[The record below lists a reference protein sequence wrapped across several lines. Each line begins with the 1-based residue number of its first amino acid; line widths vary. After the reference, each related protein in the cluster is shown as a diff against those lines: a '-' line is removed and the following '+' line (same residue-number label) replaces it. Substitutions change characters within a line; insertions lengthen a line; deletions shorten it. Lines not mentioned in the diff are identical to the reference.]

1 MFLGGGIIID
11 IYNIMSSPSRK
22 ASPSRNGSPK
32 KLTPEKLSELSLYK
46 AAFEGDNATVE
57 KQIDLGAD
65 VDWTYENKFEPT
77 PLIAAS
83 IKGHANVVET
93 LILAGAD
100 LNKPNKALETPIFQ
114 AAKYG
119 NLAIVKMLIF
129 YGADVNKESNMGY
142 TPLHEA
148 AFAEKSQMNNYYIEI
163 IKLLLRRGANI
174 NAQNT
179 YGTTPLHAAAVQGK
193 KHMVLILLLNGAD
206 IKIKNQY
213 NKLAGEMAR
222 ENNFPDI
229 AEMIEKWP
237 TLYALAA
244 LDDNYSL
251 NSIDMQNIEDMY
263 RLMGGKRKTR
273 GKRIL
278 GRKTR
283 SNRRRRNY
291 IIED

>member
-1 MFLGGGIIID
+1 MP
-11 IYNIMSSPSRK
+11 SSSRK
-22 ASPSRNGSPK
+22 ASPSRKGSSSRTPSPTRKGSPK
-32 KLTPEKLSELSLYK
+32 KLTPEKPSGSRLYT
-46 AAFEGDNATVE
+46 AALEGDINTVE
-57 KQIDLGAD
+57 KQINLGAK

-83 IKGHANVVET
+83 INGHSEVVET

-100 LNKPNKALETPIFQ
+100 FNKPNKLLETPIFQ

-129 YGADVNKESNMGY
+129 YGADVNKKSNMGY

-163 IKLLLRRGANI
+163 IKLLLDHGANI
-174 NAQNT
+174 NAQNM

-213 NKLAGEMAR
+213 NKLASEMAR
-222 ENNFPDI
+222 ENNFSDI

-251 NSIDMQNIEDMY
+251 NSIDTQDIEDMY
-263 RLMGGKRKTR
+263 RLMGGKRTTR
-273 GKRIL
+273 GKQIL

-283 SNRRRRNY
+283 SNRRRRN
-291 IIED
+291 